1 MKERDVR
8 GCEREREREKE
19 CVCVC
24 VTEGAIVPKRH
35 SRAIFHLARQ
45 PRTAISATAAGLN
58 LRARG
63 WTKTQI
69 EGDGQMKRARV
80 RKIEERESKRKMGL
94 CFE

>member
-8 GCEREREREKE
+8 GCEREKE

-24 VTEGAIVPKRH
+24 VTEGAIVPERH

-58 LRARG
+58 LRGRMDKDTERRR
-63 WTKTQI
+63 WTDETCLNKKALRKRQRRKK
-69 EGDGQMKRARV
+69 DGRV
-80 RKIEERESKRKMGL
+80 
-94 CFE
+94 F